1 MASRPVFVPSTSGSL
16 LVKTHSIDFTW
27 HAGMSRSQSQKS
39 IRSLHSEAKSGLGLD
54 NILEISSKS
63 EQEIGV
69 NLSAFNLMITTVKR
83 KKEFSLE
90 CAFQASKVFENGGPF
105 LDLLDAR
112 SIDAKRD
119 PRLQSHGRLV
129 GFRFYGVDWDL
140 TPRTAFYDWLYLNAL
155 HKNPELARKVME
167 FSAFTDIAFNP
178 AKSIN
183 CQAYSAA
190 LYASLSL
197 RGLLSDE
204 LLRDK
209 DLYLKLVSSGDVSNS
224 REDTEQQGRLV

>member
-1 MASRPVFVPSTSGSL
+1 
-16 LVKTHSIDFTW
+16 
-27 HAGMSRSQSQKS
+27 MSRSQSQKS